1 MSARISSASRRIARN
16 FLLPLRRPISPP
28 VCYRAERMPHS
39 SSTQAP
45 ALVDL
50 EGVPDET
57 PADRPVPGPTPSV
70 IAPVTREKDAK
81 RLAARLGRRDRG
93 GAQLYPT
100 ITLSASWTLQTATA
114 GVPFDTSIFIS
125 NLTAGLTTPLFHGGA
140 LEAQRRAAIDAFD
153 AQLGDYRITARRRP
167 VRWLLLKQLEQSQ
180 QVIALGQLGW
190 TLRRI

>member
-1 MSARISSASRRIARN
+1 
-16 FLLPLRRPISPP
+16 
-28 VCYRAERMPHS
+28 MPHS

-100 ITLSASWTLQTATA
+100 ITLSAS
-114 GVPFDTSIFIS
+114 
-125 NLTAGLTTPLFHGGA
+125 
-140 LEAQRRAAIDAFD
+140 
-153 AQLGDYRITARRRP
+153 
-167 VRWLLLKQLEQSQ
+167 
-180 QVIALGQLGW
+180 
-190 TLRRI
+190 